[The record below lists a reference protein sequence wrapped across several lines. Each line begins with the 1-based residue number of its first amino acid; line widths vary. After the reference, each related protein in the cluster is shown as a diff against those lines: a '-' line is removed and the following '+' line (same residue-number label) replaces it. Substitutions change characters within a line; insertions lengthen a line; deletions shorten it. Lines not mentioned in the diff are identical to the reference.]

1 MKKYLLFLSL
11 LLSLPFF
18 SRAQNLLDT
27 STWTIGSG
35 SVSGFSQNGSTSEN
49 AREYGTDPFGNTS
62 ILWKGGNDASY
73 NADGGWNTTYQ
84 YINHTDTYRFVVWL
98 KKTNSNYGSSYFGC
112 QQWVS
117 SSDTT
122 VYNHTIR
129 TLDGFFTNNPY
140 FWIGDLPQ
148 LNKWYM
154 LVGFV
159 HGSNYNSEIS
169 YGAIYDPST
178 GERVRDNT
186 DFKFATTTTKLRHRT
201 YLYYD
206 GNTADRQ
213 YFWAPRVDKV
223 DGSEP
228 SILDLLHVNENS
240 TLIFSHDIAGNQK
253 QRFYCEEE
261 GFCGPSAPTSRIAF
275 GSSSSMQQAEEEDVE
290 TTDEPVDEKITIDT
304 SYHIYPNPTSGQ
316 ITIQLTGSSF
326 MLTNSV
332 GIYNASGSLIRKIPI
347 PQPINQMQIDMN
359 SLPSG
364 IYFVHL
370 HFTNGTIATEKINK
384 L

>member
-1 MKKYLLFLSL
+1 MKKHLLFLSL
-11 LLSLPFF
+11 LLSLPFL
-18 SRAQNLLDT
+18 SKAQNLLDT

-35 SVSGFSQNGSTSEN
+35 SVSGFSQNGNTSEN
-49 AREYGTDPFGNTS
+49 AREYGTDPFGDTS
-62 ILWKGGNDASY
+62 ILWKGGNDASS

-84 YINHTDTYRFVVWL
+84 DINHTDTYRFVVWL
-98 KKTNSNYGSSYFGC
+98 KKTNSNDGSSYFGC

-122 VYNHTIR
+122 VHSHTISN
-129 TLDGFFTNNPY
+129 LDGSSTNNPY

-148 LNKWYM
+148 LDKWYM

-178 GERVRDNT
+178 GEKVRDNT
-186 DFKFATTTTKLRHRT
+186 DFKFATTTTKLRHRA

-206 GNTADRQ
+206 ANTADRQ
-213 YFWAPRVDKV
+213 YFWEPRVDKV
-223 DGSEP
+223 DGNEP
-228 SILDLLHVNENS
+228 SILDLLQVNENS
-240 TLIFSHDIAGNQK
+240 KLIFSYDIAGNQN

-261 GFCGPSAPTSRIAF
+261 GFCSTPAPTSRIAF
-275 GSSSSMQQAEEEDVE
+275 GTSSSMQQEEEEEV
-290 TTDEPVDEKITIDT
+290 TIDT
-304 SYHIYPNPTSGQ
+304 SYHIYPNPTNGQ

-332 GIYNASGSLIRKIPI
+332 GIYNASGSLIRKIPV
-347 PQPINQMQIDMN
+347 PKPTNQMRIDMN